1 MVILLCL
8 LCLVVGVGFG
18 FALSGLCFA
27 SGEADKRMG

>member
-8 LCLVVGVGFG
+8 LCLVVGFG

-27 SGEADKRMG
+27 SGEADKRAGLK